1 MEELQDA
8 IEDAQYLSAVSS
20 VDDGP
25 RPVLPWEIPTEEQ
38 LATWKSTVQSKA
50 LAAPVPFQFEWVL
63 ARALGMFLFSS
74 YLKEVA
80 EDYVEINFLEEVSR
94 WKATRGRL
102 RADITSRVLTN
113 YLSAVPLE
121 SMKEEGGG
129 NASGDNVENGGKSA
143 SADGKNKKRMPKKT
157 EITEYDLA
165 MQPITKFTVEKIKE
179 LRAESY
185 DASTDKSVVGLCGKV
200 LEDINR
206 KTENLRKSP
215 GFGVKGRL
223 SDTERSSPKEK
234 KKEIDIFQELSQRA
248 MGIDP
253 EEEEREREEKE
264 RERRANEP
272 HRRHVSL
279 MSNSLPDDLFDEAAV
294 IIAENIKEK
303 HWKGFLESE
312 QYTKLLNFLWYKDR
326 NVVEE
331 DFFLMRVLGRGGF
344 GLVTGESFSYCSL
357 EHDVSDSLLINQ
369 PATPALSLQKRHIRQ
384 TLRHEN
390 HEQKTN
396 QVKKVRTADDQ

>member
-38 LATWKSTVQSKA
+38 LTTWKSAVQSKT
-50 LAAPVPFQFEWVL
+50 LTAPVPFQFEWVL

-80 EDYVEINFLEEVSR
+80 DEYVEINFLEEVSR

-102 RADITSRVLTN
+102 RADITWRILMN

-121 SMKEEGGG
+121 SMKEEGEGNS
-129 NASGDNVENGGKSA
+129 NASREKAENGDKSD
-143 SADGKNKKRMPKKT
+143 SNTTGDGNSKKSMPKKT

-179 LRAESY
+179 MRAESY
-185 DASTDKSVVGLCGKV
+185 DASTDKTVLGLCGPV
-200 LEDINR
+200 LEDIKR
-206 KTENLRKSP
+206 QTQKLRNLP
-215 GFGVKGRL
+215 GFGSRGRL
-223 SDTERSSPKEK
+223 NDSDRSSFDSSEK
-234 KKEIDIFQELSQRA
+234 KKEVDIFTELSQRA

-264 RERRANEP
+264 REKRANEP

-279 MSNSLPDDLFDEAAV
+279 VSNSLPEDLFDEAAI

-344 GLVTGESFSYCSL
+344 GLVTGKSLSCCFSF
-357 EHDVSDSLLINQ
+357 
-369 PATPALSLQKRHIRQ
+369 
-384 TLRHEN
+384 
-390 HEQKTN
+390 
-396 QVKKVRTADDQ
+396 